1 MPKLSQF
8 SLMILLTFCGLVH
21 GQDVSVDPLAKG
33 GVGGVGSSSQQ
44 DGNTTG
50 QQEKDAA
57 LFPVTVYG
65 PHQKLEIDPADP
77 PHAVTGQGRVSLLRE
92 SPSKKV
98 APRWRRQ
105 ASTTIVSGLLQMY
118 SRSGRL
124 MWTIPCRSSGK
135 DQGAIAIDS
144 ARQRIYLREHGDY
157 HGKIKGRT
165 SAFDLSLIHIPSPRD
180 RTRSRMPSSA

>member
-1 MPKLSQF
+1 MTKLSQF
-8 SLMILLTFCGLVH
+8 SLMILFTFCGLVH
-21 GQDVSVDPLAKG
+21 GQDVSVDPLAK
-33 GVGGVGSSSQQ
+33 GGVGSSSQQ

-77 PHAVTGQGRVSLLRE
+77 PHAVTGQGRVSVLWE
-92 SPSKKV
+92 SPSQKV
-98 APRWRRQ
+98 

-124 MWTIPCRSSGK
+124 MWTVPCRSVGQFDLYGYGR
-135 DQGAIAIDS
+135 DQGGIAIDS
-144 ARQRIYLREHGDY
+144 TRQRIYLREHGDY
-157 HGKIKGRT
+157 
-165 SAFDLSLIHIPSPRD
+165 LSLIHISEP
-180 RTRSRMPSSA
+180 TRPY